1 MKRVLFS
8 VLIGILMFLGISF
21 FAEAQAPISS
31 ILHGYSGQL
40 NPAVSVTIA
49 INTSASSAINQGG
62 FTLVGCQFPAAFTG
76 TTVTFTES
84 SDGTNYFPVYNS
96 SGAVSY
102 TIAQGRYYAFNSADL
117 QGIHYLKIISGSSEA
132 AARTLICSLK
142 GI

>member
-1 MKRVLFS
+1 MK
-8 VLIGILMFLGISF
+8 MFLSF
-21 FAEAQAPISS
+21 IMITLAFLIAPQAQGQAPVST

-40 NPAVSVTIA
+40 NPAVSVIIA
-49 INTSASSAINQGG
+49 NAGTASSAINQGG

-76 TTVTFTES
+76 TTVTFTAS
-84 SDGTNYFPVYNS
+84 SDGTNFFPVYNS
-96 SGAVSY
+96 AGAVSY

-117 QGIHYLKIISGSSEA
+117 QGIHYLKIVSGSSEA